1 MTEQEF
7 TYRRNNIADDIKY
20 LKHTVKDID
29 EAIDMI
35 LEVYTR
41 EEINAKFAEIEA
53 RISALEQEEQKNV
66 EAE

>member
-1 MTEQEF
+1 M
-7 TYRRNNIADDIKY
+7 ADDIKY
-20 LKHTVKDID
+20 LRHTVEDID

>member
-20 LKHTVKDID
+20 LKHTVEDID